1 MDTQQQQAGRPSPAQ
16 ARKAGDGATLTLQ
29 MMRTIPVLFDM
40 LSPDELRQ
48 LAKAAGELKERAEL
62 ALDVAIAHEP
72 HAAGR

>member
-1 MDTQQQQAGRPSPAQ
+1 MDTQQQQAGHPSPAQ

-29 MMRTIPVLFDM
+29 RMRTEPILFDM

-62 ALDVAIAHEP
+62 ARDIAVAHQ
-72 HAAGR
+72 AAGL

>member
-1 MDTQQQQAGRPSPAQ
+1 MDTQQQQTGRLSPAQ
-16 ARKAGDGATLTLQ
+16 IREAGEGATLTLQ

-62 ALDVAIAHEP
+62 ALDVAIAHQ
-72 HAAGR
+72 AAGLS